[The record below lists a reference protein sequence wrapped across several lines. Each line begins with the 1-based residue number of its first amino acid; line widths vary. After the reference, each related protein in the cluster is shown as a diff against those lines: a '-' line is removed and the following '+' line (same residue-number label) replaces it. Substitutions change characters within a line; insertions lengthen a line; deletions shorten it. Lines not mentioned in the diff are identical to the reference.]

1 MSLQGYLDSEHKYR
15 MTHQRQ
21 VILEEVQKVNT
32 HPTADEVY
40 EMVRKRLPRIS
51 LGTVYRN
58 LEILSTS
65 GLILKIG
72 PPSNQMRFDGKTDNH
87 YHIRCVSCGRVED
100 TQIESL
106 DNVEKTIRNQSDYSI
121 LGHRLEFTGLCPD
134 CKKSEEVFHK
144 NAQGGVSDKDANPV

>member
-1 MSLQGYLDSEHKYR
+1 MSPQNFLDSRQKYR

-58 LEILSTS
+58 LEIISTS
-65 GLILKIG
+65 GLIQKIG
-72 PPSNQMRFDGKTDNH
+72 PPSSQMRFDGKTDNH

-100 TQIESL
+100 APVESFDKL
-106 DNVEKTIRNQSDYSI
+106 EEAMQKKSNYSI
-121 LGHRLEFTGLCPD
+121 LGHRLEFLGICPE
-134 CKKSEEVFHK
+134 CRKKETSFRK
-144 NAQGGVSDKDANPV
+144 NV

>member
-21 VILEEVQKVNT
+21 VMLEEVQKVNT

-100 TQIESL
+100 APVESFDKL
-106 DNVEKTIRNQSDYSI
+106 EEAMQKKSNYSI
-121 LGHRLEFTGLCPD
+121 LGHRLEFLGICPV
-134 CKKSEEVFHK
+134 CRGKETSFRENV
-144 NAQGGVSDKDANPV
+144 